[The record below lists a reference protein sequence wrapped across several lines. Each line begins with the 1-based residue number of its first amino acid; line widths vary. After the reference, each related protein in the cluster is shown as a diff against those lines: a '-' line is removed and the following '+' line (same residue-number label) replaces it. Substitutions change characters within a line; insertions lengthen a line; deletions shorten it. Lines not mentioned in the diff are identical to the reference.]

1 MNYLRQRKK
10 EQNPIL
16 FDGLDYSMLSY
27 EQLLEVNGAI
37 GSCSGGNAGAS
48 SSCAG
53 VGYSSSS
60 GSSSGTGS
68 LISSS
73 SSSCSGGGS
82 YYVGGTSS
90 SSSCGGSGYN
100 RDTSTLKYQTPSN
113 VKDYHCDII
122 AYNLAIDNGVQNPGN
137 WNGNSQTVNQIY
149 SNYYSEQGTIN
160 YVPNNTSG
168 YVFYDW
174 DRNGTYDHM
183 EYYSAGSG
191 SNYTVYVTDG
201 IDNPTPVQ
209 YNFKTDIN
217 GHAADGNAT
226 FVPIQ

>member
-1 MNYLRQRKK
+1 MNYLRQKKK
-10 EQNPIL
+10 EQNLTIL
-16 FDGLDYSMLSY
+16 DGLDYSILSY

-37 GSCSGGNAGAS
+37 GSFSGGNAGAS
-48 SSCAG
+48 SSCG
-53 VGYSSSS
+53 GGGYSSFS

-183 EYYSAGSG
+183 EYYS
-191 SNYTVYVTDG
+191 
-201 IDNPTPVQ
+201 
-209 YNFKTDIN
+209 
-217 GHAADGNAT
+217 
-226 FVPIQ
+226 

>member
-16 FDGLDYSMLSY
+16 LDGLDYSILSY

-37 GSCSGGNAGAS
+37 GSFSGGNAGAS
-48 SSCAG
+48 SSC
-53 VGYSSSS
+53 
-60 GSSSGTGS
+60 
-68 LISSS
+68 
-73 SSSCSGGGS
+73 GGG
-82 YYVGGTSS
+82 
-90 SSSCGGSGYN
+90 GYN

-122 AYNLAIDNGVQNPGN
+122 AYNQAIDNGVQNPGN

>member
-1 MNYLRQRKK
+1 MKFNKIEQKRGKMTYLRQRKK
-10 EQNPIL
+10 EQKPIL
-16 FDGLDYSMLSY
+16 LGGLDYSILSY

-37 GSCSGGNAGAS
+37 GSCSGG
-48 SSCAG
+48 
-53 VGYSSSS
+53 
-60 GSSSGTGS
+60 
-68 LISSS
+68 
-73 SSSCSGGGS
+73 S

-90 SSSCGGSGYN
+90 SSSCGGGGYN

-122 AYNLAIDNGVQNPGN
+122 AYNQAIDNGVQNPGN

>member
-1 MNYLRQRKK
+1 MNYLRQKKK
-10 EQNPIL
+10 EQKPIL
-16 FDGLDYSMLSY
+16 LDGLDYSILSY

-37 GSCSGGNAGAS
+37 GSCS
-48 SSCAG
+48 
-53 VGYSSSS
+53 
-60 GSSSGTGS
+60 
-68 LISSS
+68 
-73 SSSCSGGGS
+73 GGS

-113 VKDYHCDII
+113 VKDYHGDII
-122 AYNLAIDNGVQNPGN
+122 AYNQAIDNGVQNPGN

-191 SNYTVYVTDG
+191 PNYTVYVTDG

>member
-1 MNYLRQRKK
+1 MKFNKIEQKRGKMTYLRQKKK
-10 EQNPIL
+10 EQKPIL
-16 FDGLDYSMLSY
+16 LGGLDYSILSY

-37 GSCSGGNAGAS
+37 GSCSGG
-48 SSCAG
+48 
-53 VGYSSSS
+53 
-60 GSSSGTGS
+60 
-68 LISSS
+68 
-73 SSSCSGGGS
+73 S

-90 SSSCGGSGYN
+90 SSSCGGGGYN

-122 AYNLAIDNGVQNPGN
+122 AYNQAIDNGVQNPGN